1 MNPKENYLHEF
12 FRIFF
17 ANKQL
22 VKRVFLVF
30 AVIAVVLPLMLKQSF
45 DITAQVIVQSK
56 KISQGDATSTLNQ
69 ENASFIPPSLA
80 DMETE
85 SNILRSPAL
94 IRQTIAELREKGEY
108 TPPVSVLNK
117 LVVQPFKQFV
127 LNPVR
132 EHVINPVRSL
142 LGLQTDPVR
151 DTVLDA
157 LTQEA
162 SDALKIETLPG
173 SNVISIV
180 YSFPDPA
187 QGTKFVAALLQNYLV
202 SRQEMQSI
210 DLPQS
215 FYETKKLQ
223 YQVRLDGLEANR
235 LALLE
240 SIGSSE
246 PKEEITFRLNAI
258 NTEEQALNLYQD
270 RLLQSQRW
278 LDYLKTSL
286 ATANNARFND

>member
-56 KISQGDATSTLNQ
+56 KLSQGDATSTLNQ

-94 IRQTIAELREKGEY
+94 IRQTIGQLREKGEY
-108 TPPVSVLNK
+108 TPPVGVFNK
-117 LVVQPFKQFV
+117 LVMQPIKRFV
-127 LNPVR
+127 TNPIR
-132 EHVINPVRSL
+132 EHVVNPVRSL

-151 DTVLDA
+151 DTVLDT

-162 SDALKIETLPG
+162 SDALKVETLPG

-187 QGTKFVAALLQNYLV
+187 QGTRFVAALLQNYLV
-202 SRQEMQSI
+202 SRQEI
-210 DLPQS
+210 DRKS
-215 FYETKKLQ
+215 
-223 YQVRLDGLEANR
+223 VV
-235 LALLE
+235 
-240 SIGSSE
+240 
-246 PKEEITFRLNAI
+246 
-258 NTEEQALNLYQD
+258 
-270 RLLQSQRW
+270 
-278 LDYLKTSL
+278 
-286 ATANNARFND
+286 